1 MIEKLMELDGGKFLI
16 PVVVIFAG
24 TALVKGIF
32 GFHRSRSSDRR
43 DFLELFQK
51 HQGENDLWLSVAV
64 RHLFGAYLPATLIR
78 QLMCDPQPG
87 RALAEVAH
95 VWDLLEMD
103 DDTGELHWRRRWFA
117 RPAFRRLLGWLLL
130 LSYFVLASTALFV
143 AVRAGSGGFDET
155 ATVAAWLCVLVMG
168 MAAFWCLGYQGT
180 LKDAGKAAQRWLG
193 LP

>member
-1 MIEKLMELDGGKFLI
+1 MIEKLMELDGGKYLI
-16 PVVVIFAG
+16 PVVVIFTG

-51 HQGENDLWLSVAV
+51 YQGENDLWLSVAV

-78 QLMCDPQPG
+78 QLMCNPQPG

-103 DDTGELHWRRRWFA
+103 DDTGELHWRRRRFA
-117 RPAFRRLLGWLLL
+117 SPVYRRVLSWLLL
-130 LSYFVLASTALFV
+130 LSYLVLASTALFL
-143 AVRAGSGGFDET
+143 AIRAGKSGFGGTGLVIMWF
-155 ATVAAWLCVLVMG
+155 LVLMMG
-168 MAAFWCLGYQGT
+168 VTAFWCLAYQGT